1 MIVTN
6 MSRPAERVA
15 MFYSRR
21 GTTEQHI
28 EEEANTRTEFI
39 QLPLHLG
46 TTRLVDVGMV
56 GTPRAAADH

>member
-1 MIVTN
+1 MLVTK

-21 GTTEQHI
+21 WTTEQHI

-56 GTPRAAADH
+56 GTPRAAADY